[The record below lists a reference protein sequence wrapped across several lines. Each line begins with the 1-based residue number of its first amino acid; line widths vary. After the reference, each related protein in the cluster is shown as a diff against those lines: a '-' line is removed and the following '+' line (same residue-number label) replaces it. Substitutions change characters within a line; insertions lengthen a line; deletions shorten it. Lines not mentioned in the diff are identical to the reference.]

1 MKVVWKL
8 AFESILR
15 NPVRSLLAALGM
27 IAAASVVSWLV
38 SGYDA
43 MFSEFNRDPGK
54 IENRFDFLLMSTGED
69 SGQGIRRNLTD
80 ALSADPRLAEC
91 SLFST
96 PVRVNARKKTLSSSS
111 SPASSR
117 SPRPSDRRIPS
128 PENRRGGENLS
139 SGTAAERKAPG
150 RPSPGDV
157 GKESAPEMRRGRTG
171 KKETANGTESTT
183 ESTTESRTENATGRE
198 KGGDGNADSGLPA
211 VGREREN
218 LLSIV
223 TGGGRPPAS
232 PGMGKRP
239 GGGPPR
245 GGRGMRGSG
254 GELAPVTY
262 GLPTGGGFA
271 LQGTTPG
278 SASPY
283 RIKEGSWLSP
293 EAPLFGSKAT
303 GPFPAVLSESAAE
316 RLGGA
321 APRDVLEMAS
331 NAGFFTLKVV
341 GIMEEGPSVRKLAQV
356 PPGQDGRVSFS
367 SGIFVHWSS
376 AEHLSGTSLS
386 PESAILRLKKPSECA
401 VFAQEWKSR
410 AEEADRNA
418 FLASYPE
425 VLEALKNPEPGS
437 GRNMAQAYGAT
448 GISMLVSFFIIF
460 TTLSMGVEER
470 IRQFAVLRIV
480 AFRRG
485 QLALLILLESLILG
499 LAGWF
504 GGLASGWILLRI
516 LESGGEAAAA
526 GPEMKIGFWTIALT
540 GVCSMA
546 GAAAAAVL
554 PMIRAARIRPLDAL
568 TPSSGA
574 LLSGGFFSGSSE
586 GKKGERK
593 ERRRGGGK
601 GRKEWILF
609 AAGIL
614 LLCVN
619 PLVVSLPGLKDMTR
633 VVLYGVAGCPAMAL
647 GFVCLAPLMTRLCG
661 WVFFRPLAR
670 ILGLNPV
677 FLRSQ
682 WRANFW
688 RSTGTVVSLSIGLGF
703 FMMILIWSSSMLIPY
718 IPGSWMPD
726 YFLSVIPGGLNEQT
740 AGEVAKI
747 RGVLP
752 GKCLPVAVEQVKLA
766 EDLTGSR
773 ERQSVVR
780 QDNVVFFG
788 VDVDRGLGGKDPLF
802 PFRFLSG
809 NREEALKLLKEKS
822 GNYCLIPHY
831 FAETAHL
838 KTGDRFSVRP
848 PNPAEAPVEFR
859 VAGIIEMNGWH
870 WFSKVSGTRRNFGR
884 TAAMLFASRES
895 VEKSFGLTRV
905 NYLWMNL
912 EPGADESF
920 IRRSVERLAESNAGE
935 SFRVIGGGE
944 SEVGRETVRATSK
957 RELERS
963 LMGRTNMMVD
973 GMLRMP
979 LLILLVV
986 SLSVANTAVAS
997 VRARRREIGIMRSV
1011 GLSAWGLIRLVLAEG
1026 ILIALAASVLS
1037 FCFGIASGLCSAQMA
1052 AHSTFFGGM
1061 GWSFDIPWSR
1071 IADGVIFTVGL
1082 CFLAS
1087 LIPAAA
1093 AGLTKPLKLLQ
1104 NGLQE

>member
-1 MKVVWKL
+1 MKVVLKL

-43 MFSEFNRDPGK
+43 MFSELNRDPGK
-54 IENRFDFLLMSTGED
+54 IENRFDFLLMSTGGE

-96 PVRVNARKKTLSSSS
+96 PVRVNARKKTVSSSS

-117 SPRPSDRRIPS
+117 SPRPDRRRG
-128 PENRRGGENLS
+128 EGRRGENLR
-139 SGTAAERKAPG
+139 SGTAAERKAPEKSF
-150 RPSPGDV
+150 PFPGDI
-157 GKESAPEMRRGRTG
+157 GTG
-171 KKETANGTESTT
+171 SPPDRKAAGTGGNITENAAENENTT
-183 ESTTESRTENATGRE
+183 GNATGRE
-198 KGGDGNADSGLPA
+198 VRRDGNADSGLPA

-232 PGMGKRP
+232 PGMGRLP

-245 GGRGMRGSG
+245 GGRGMRGGG

-271 LQGTTPG
+271 LQGTRPG
-278 SASPY
+278 SAAPCKM
-283 RIKEGSWLSP
+283 KEGSWLSP

-303 GPFPAVLSESAAE
+303 GPFPAVLSESVAE

-321 APRDVLEMAS
+321 AARDVLEMAS
-331 NAGFFTLKVV
+331 NAGFFTLRVV
-341 GIMEEGPSVRKLAQV
+341 GIMEEGPSARKLAQV

-386 PESAILRLKKPSECA
+386 SESAILRLKDPSERA
-401 VFAQEWKSR
+401 AFSQEWKSR
-410 AEEADRNA
+410 TEKEAAEGETDGSA

-516 LESGGEAAAA
+516 LESSGEAAAA
-526 GPEMKIGFWTIALT
+526 GTEMKIGFWTIALT
-540 GVCSMA
+540 GICSMA
-546 GAAAAAVL
+546 GSAAAAVL

-574 LLSGGFFSGSSE
+574 LLSGGFFSGSTE
-586 GKKGERK
+586 GQKGEWK
-593 ERRRGGGK
+593 KRRRGK
-601 GRKEWILF
+601 GRKEWILS

-633 VVLYGVAGCPAMAL
+633 VVLYAVAGCPAMAL

-661 WVFFRPLAR
+661 WVFFRPLAW

-740 AGEVAKI
+740 AGQVAEI

-809 NREEALKLLKEKS
+809 NREEALKLLKEQS
-822 GNYCLIPHY
+822 ENYCLIPHY
-831 FAETAHL
+831 FAETADL

-848 PNPAEAPVEFR
+848 PNPAEAPVDFR
-859 VAGIIEMNGWH
+859 VAGVIEMNGWH

-895 VEKSFGLTRV
+895 VERSFGLTRV

-920 IRRSVERLAESNAGE
+920 IRTSVERLAESNAGE

-944 SEVGRETVRATSK
+944 SVVGRETVRATSK

-1026 ILIALAASVLS
+1026 ILIALAASALS

-1093 AGLTKPLKLLQ
+1093 AGMTKPLKLLQ